1 MIFQREMISAHVRG
15 VRSNTDEWDFNCS
28 LNILPSNLHSVNA
41 VSSIEHKLMVKLLDA
56 YPRYGDRVRPLHN
69 SSSSIPVKLGLALQ
83 KFSLQ
88 EEQETLT
95 TIALLN
101 IVSVWWK
108 KSYIII

>member
-15 VRSNTDEWDFNCS
+15 VRSNTDEGDFNCS

-41 VSSIEHKLMVKLLDA
+41 VEHKLMAKLLDA